1 MRGSSARSVAGR
13 GKKEASR
20 KLRRRRE
27 REAKKA
33 KRAAAQRQQ
42 NTAHIYGGTKSEAVS
57 SSNRLP
63 VVSERFRVRASI
75 LPHRDDQG
83 STPGEAEVTNL

>member
-42 NTAHIYGGTKSEAVS
+42 NTAHGGTKSEAVS

-83 STPGEAEVTNL
+83 STPGEPEVTNL